1 MDINHFFHKLDEMFM
16 NGKTPEEID
25 NYLCSS
31 LAKANEE
38 RDYGAYVS
46 IGNEMIGFYRSISQ
60 YEKCFQ
66 ISEDTLMLMEELQLD
81 GTEHF
86 ATTLLN
92 VATGYRAAGRLNESL
107 SYYTRALQIYEQIL
121 QPGDYRFAGLYNNI
135 SILLE
140 QLNDNEKAVIF
151 LERALSIID
160 GIPEGASE
168 QASTR
173 TNLALVKMKMG
184 KVAEAENLLQD
195 ALKRYEALEGETSDA
210 HYSGALAGLA
220 EVFFKKGNYAEALEY
235 YEKAAQEV
243 KKHFGENESYHLL
256 LQNGEL
262 VRKHLSA
269 RGEC

>member
-1 MDINHFFHKLDEMFM
+1 MDINYFFRKLDEMFIK
-16 NGKTPEEID
+16 GKTPEEID
-25 NYLCSS
+25 QYLCDS

-38 RDYGAYVS
+38 QDYGAYVS

-60 YEKCFQ
+60 YEKCFR

-121 QPGDYRFAGLYNNI
+121 APDDYRFASLYNNI

-151 LERALSIID
+151 LERALEIID
-160 GIPEGASE
+160 KIPEGASE

-173 TNLALVKMKMG
+173 TNLALVKLKMG
-184 KVAEAENLLQD
+184 KTKEAETLLQD
-195 ALKRYEALEGETSDA
+195 ALKRYEALAGKTSDA

-220 EVFFKKGNYAEALEY
+220 EVYFQKKEYSEALKL
-235 YEKAAQEV
+235 YEKAALEV
-243 KKHFGENESYHLL
+243 KRHFGENESYHLL
-256 LQNGEL
+256 LQNAEL
-262 VRKHLSA
+262 VKKHLKND
-269 RGEC
+269 

>member
-1 MDINHFFHKLDEMFM
+1 MDINVFFQTLDEMFTQA
-16 NGKTPEEID
+16 KTPNEID
-25 NYLCSS
+25 SYLCDS

-38 RDYGAYVS
+38 KDYGAYVS

-60 YEKCFQ
+60 YEKCFR

-121 QPGDYRFAGLYNNI
+121 PVGDYRFAGLYNNI

-140 QLNDNEKAVIF
+140 QLNENEKAVVF
-151 LERALSIID
+151 LESALKIID
-160 GIPEGASE
+160 RIPEAASE

-173 TNLALVKMKMG
+173 TNLDLVKMKLG
-184 KVAEAENLLQD
+184 KVEEAEQLLED
-195 ALKRYEALEGETSDA
+195 ALGRYEALAGANSDA
-210 HYSGALAGLA
+210 HYSAALAGMA
-220 EVFFKKGNYAEALEY
+220 EVCFKKADYEKALSY
-235 YEKAAQEV
+235 YEKAADEV
-243 KKHFGENESYHLL
+243 KTHFGENESYQLL
-256 LQNGEL
+256 LQNAEL
-262 VRKHLSA
+262 VKKYL
-269 RGEC
+269 

>member
-1 MDINHFFHKLDEMFM
+1 MDINVFFRRLDEMFAQ
-16 NGKTPEEID
+16 GKSPEEID
-25 NYLCSS
+25 IYLCES
-31 LAKANEE
+31 LAEANEE
-38 RDYGAYVS
+38 HDYSAYVS

-107 SYYTRALQIYEQIL
+107 SYYARALQLYEQL
-121 QPGDYRFAGLYNNI
+121 LSPGDYRFAGLYNNI

-140 QLNDNEKAVIF
+140 QLNDNEKAIIF
-151 LERALSIID
+151 LERALDIID
-160 GIPEGASE
+160 QIPEGASE

-173 TNLALVKMKMG
+173 TNLALIKIKIG
-184 KVAEAENLLQD
+184 KVEEAEILLQD

-210 HYSGALAGLA
+210 HYSGALAGIA
-220 EVFFKKGNYAEALEY
+220 EVYFKKGKYAEALEH
-235 YEKAAQEV
+235 YERALQEV

-256 LQNGEL
+256 LQNVEL
-262 VRKHLSA
+262 VKQHLLTK
-269 RGEC
+269 G